1 MKLVYNYMELLI
13 KKHMSED
20 AIKAKAVVI
29 MNELGQ
35 SENISDYELT
45 LGVASRISKFTKEL
59 VLADVINWLNRH
71 LKEYILTDIDS
82 KYAGVDG
89 LMTQDLKNYINGK

>member
-1 MKLVYNYMELLI
+1 
-13 KKHMSED
+13 
-20 AIKAKAVVI
+20 

-45 LGVASRISKFTKEL
+45 LGVASRISKYTKEL

-82 KYAGVDG
+82 RYAGVDG
-89 LMTQDLKNYINGK
+89 LMTEDLKKYINGK

>member
-1 MKLVYNYMELLI
+1 ML
-13 KKHMSED
+13 ED
-20 AIKAKAVVI
+20 AIKAKAVI
-29 MNELGQ
+29 CMNELGQ

-82 KYAGVDG
+82 RYAGVDG
-89 LMTQDLKNYINGK
+89 LMIEELKNYINGK

>member
-1 MKLVYNYMELLI
+1 
-13 KKHMSED
+13 MSDD

-82 KYAGVDG
+82 RYAGIDG